1 MKGFIKV
8 EYTIMY
14 YQNIFGHRWLEPA
27 TEFLEDKFKMAA
39 EMSFLRCCQKIGL
52 SLLLLHKRKGTS
64 SQKINFIKTI
74 IAIIIFLFTY
84 IYHILYHVYKVKIV
98 PFISLY
104 RTEK

>member
-52 SLLLLHKRKGTS
+52 SLLLLHKQKGTS

-84 IYHILYHVYKVKIV
+84 I
-98 PFISLY
+98 ISYIMYIKL
-104 RTEK
+104 KLSLL